1 MCIEAFKAES
11 RSCELYCII
20 IYHPWD
26 TYEVYTGIYSLFE
39 IVPKA
44 SELKFI
50 YGSEQG
56 NIHYIGSCENTMYD
70 SQFFAGGRDGIVLQ
84 AHKNIETGT

>member
-1 MCIEAFKAES
+1 MGYV
-11 RSCELYCII
+11 R
-20 IYHPWD
+20 
-26 TYEVYTGIYSLFE
+26 GIYNIYWYSLVE

-56 NIHYIGSCENTMYD
+56 NIQYIGSCENTMYD
-70 SQFFAGGRDGIVLQ
+70 SQFFAGGRDGIVLR